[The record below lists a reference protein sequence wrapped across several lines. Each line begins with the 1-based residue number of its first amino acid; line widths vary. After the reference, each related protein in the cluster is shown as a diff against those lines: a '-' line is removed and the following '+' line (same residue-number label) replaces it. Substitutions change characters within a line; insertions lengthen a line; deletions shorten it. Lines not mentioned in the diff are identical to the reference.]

1 MYFWTVNASDN
12 HDAETSSSVVTFY
25 TDAYPEPPLNF
36 ATISPGNNTEGL
48 ESDVQFLW
56 VSTTDPDPLDVVT
69 YNLVYATD
77 WSDSATYTGIDDI
90 VDTTITVTLDDNME
104 YYWIVEA
111 VDKDLQKTLSDDG
124 SPNRIVVGTLG
135 IDGSGVLPTE
145 YAVHQNYPNPFNPV
159 TTLRYDLPEQAHV
172 KIIVYDMLG
181 RKVGTILDQTQDP
194 GFKSL
199 VWDATNDYGKPVSA
213 GIYLYQIQAGEFMQ
227 TKKMVLLK

>member
-1 MYFWTVNASDN
+1 MKKIKLKKENKD
-12 HDAETSSSVVTFY
+12 VVDGWMGTYGDMITLLMAFFVMLY
-25 TDAYPEPPLNF
+25 
-36 ATISPGNNTEGL
+36 
-48 ESDVQFLW
+48 
-56 VSTTDPDPLDVVT
+56 STTDPDPLDVVT
-69 YNLVYATD
+69 YNLVLSTD
-77 WSDSATYTGIDDI
+77 WSDSSLYTWTDDI
-90 VDTTITVTLDDNME
+90 DDTTITVTLDDNTE
-104 YYWIVEA
+104 YYWIVVA

-194 GFKSL
+194 GF
-199 VWDATNDYGKPVSA
+199 
-213 GIYLYQIQAGEFMQ
+213 
-227 TKKMVLLK
+227 